1 MQLLDVHDKE
11 RGEEK
16 ATGNMLEILRQRAT
30 EIGCRAVSILTFTHL
45 LCLLVLNRAAHLQ
58 HYRIIPVFMLSK
70 HLSFNHIFSHVIA

>member
-1 MQLLDVHDKE
+1 MQLLDVYDKE

-30 EIGCRAVSILTFTHL
+30 KIGCRAVYILTFTHL
-45 LCLLVLNRAAHLQ
+45 LCLLFLNRAAHLQ
-58 HYRIIPVFMLSK
+58 HYKIVPVFILSK